1 MAVFY
6 LDTSALVKRYV
17 AEKGSGFVRQI
28 TDPNAANFTWTAS
41 VTCVEIVSAL
51 FRRVNTGSIALAGAQ
66 AAEQA
71 FRQDFYALLRT
82 IDVAPNILAQ
92 AMAFAKIHWLRAYDA
107 IHLAS
112 AIEYQHR
119 RRALNLRPLLFLSAD
134 QPLNQAALAEG
145 LLVDDPN
152 RYP

>member
-17 AEKGSGFVRQI
+17 AERGSGFIRQI
-28 TDPNAANFTWTAS
+28 TDQNSANVTWTAS
-41 VTCVEIVSAL
+41 VACVEIVAAL
-51 FRRVNTGSIALAGAQ
+51 YRRVNTGSITLAGAL

-71 FRQDFYALLRT
+71 FRNDSYALIRT

-92 AMAFAKIHWLRAYDA
+92 AMAFAKIHRLRAYDA

-112 AIEYQHR
+112 AAEYQRR
-119 RRALNLRPLLFLSAD
+119 RRAFNLRPLVFLSAD
-134 QPLNQAALAEG
+134 QMLNQAALAEG